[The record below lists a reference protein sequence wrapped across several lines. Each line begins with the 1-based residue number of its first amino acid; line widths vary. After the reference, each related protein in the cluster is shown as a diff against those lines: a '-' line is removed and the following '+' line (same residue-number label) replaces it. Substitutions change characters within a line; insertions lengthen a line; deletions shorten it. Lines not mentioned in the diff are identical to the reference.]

1 MTSSYVSRGS
11 PVSARS
17 YRLAVPPAVIRLP
30 GAVHLQD
37 ILQLVREGADE
48 RDGPGI
54 SHSGVSATTSLEEL
68 ASLGRVLDTYVT
80 AGPVPGCGVSLSIVV
95 TSVTVE
101 DAGQRAGPRESF
113 AGARGRQSLLIGG
126 EPAICVSS
134 VSSGAEWPVT
144 GGMRVLRAKTVIS
157 CVPGDD
163 DVLISFAVM
172 VAQLEGG
179 ASPDTSEDETQAVA
193 DALVELFDAMMTTVR
208 WLDDQGRVITDRP
221 TT

>member
-1 MTSSYVSRGS
+1 M
-11 PVSARS
+11 
-17 YRLAVPPAVIRLP
+17 
-30 GAVHLQD
+30 QD
-37 ILQLVREGADE
+37 ILQLLGERHDEPGGSGASDL
-48 RDGPGI
+48 GPGAPHPLDA
-54 SHSGVSATTSLEEL
+54 SAGSG
-68 ASLGRVLDTYVT
+68 RILDTYVT

-95 TSVTVE
+95 TSLSF
-101 DAGQRAGPRESF
+101 DDRRQHARPRESF
-113 AGARGRQSLLIGG
+113 EGAPGGQSLLVGG
-126 EPAICVSS
+126 EPAIS
-134 VSSGAEWPVT
+134 VSSASLDPRWSGPARS
-144 GGMRVLRAKTVIS
+144 RVLRAKTVIS

-172 VAQLEGG
+172 VAQLDGA